1 MDAALRCPKCRVA
14 LAADHLREATFVDCF
29 GCGTPLRAIAFP
41 ALTRPVRET
50 AANTAAA
57 EGESSCFF
65 HASRPAQTACDQ
77 CGRFICALCE
87 VEVEAKK
94 LCPTCLTQGR
104 ATGGLSQLE
113 TTRARWDHRCLLL
126 ALVPLLF
133 WPITLVTAPATL
145 FLAFR
150 FWKAPGSLVNP
161 TRWRFVVAGLL
172 ALLQVLGWGLLAI
185 SLTTDW
191 FQGGVIE

>member
-1 MDAALRCPKCRVA
+1 MDASLRCPKCRVA
-14 LAADHLREATFVDCF
+14 LAADRLREATIVDCF

-41 ALTRPVRET
+41 ALTRPVRDT
-50 AANTAAA
+50 VAITPAA
-57 EGESSCFF
+57 EGQSSCFF

-104 ATGGLSQLE
+104 ASGGLSQLE
-113 TTRARWDHRCLLL
+113 TTRPRWDHRCLLL

-133 WPITLVTAPATL
+133 WPLTLITAPATL

-150 FWKAPGSLVNP
+150 FWKAPGSIVKP
-161 TRWRFVVAGLL
+161 TRWRFVVAVLF
-172 ALLQVLGWGLLAI
+172 ALLELLGWAMLVIGA
-185 SLTTDW
+185 STDW
-191 FQGGVIE
+191 FEGDSTE